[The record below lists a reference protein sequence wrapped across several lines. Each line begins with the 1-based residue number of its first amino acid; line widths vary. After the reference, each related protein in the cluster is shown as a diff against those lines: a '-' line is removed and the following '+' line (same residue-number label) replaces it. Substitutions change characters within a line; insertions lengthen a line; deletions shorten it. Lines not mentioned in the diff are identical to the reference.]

1 MERYKMEIRLLVEK
15 EIDEMTEL
23 YVKSWRAT
31 YKGIIPDKILDT
43 ITMEKFDKIQ

>member
-1 MERYKMEIRLLVEK
+1 MEIRLLVEK

-31 YKGIIPDKILDT
+31 YKGNYT
-43 ITMEKFDKIQ
+43 R